1 MSFFKD
7 VESGTAADIT
17 FLVDPSWST
26 GEERFRLVREFL
38 CDVVEALAVGES
50 DFRFA
55 LVQFD
60 GSPPPELLLS
70 TFRPKQEVLSHISN
84 MSYPGGSNQTGA
96 GGGLGSVTRGH
107 LPRAAG
113 SRAGDGVPQVL
124 VVITDGRAAHGLALP
139 SSARRGAADV
149 NVFAVGLEDAD
160 EAALRDIAS
169 DPGHTHVF
177 RLENVTALADL
188 VGNLV
193 SLVHLS
199 VALGRAGG
207 TEAPKDVTGNG
218 HVAELPPASLVVGED
233 ELGNRWH

>member
-7 VESGTAADIT
+7 VKNGTAADIT

-26 GEERFRLVREFL
+26 GEERFQLVREFL
-38 CDVVEALAVGES
+38 CDVVEALAVGDN

-60 GSPPPELLLS
+60 GNPHTELLLS
-70 TFRPKQEVLSHISN
+70 TFRTKQEVLSHFSN
-84 MSYPGGSNQTGA
+84 MSYPGGSNQTGE
-96 GGGLGSVTRGH
+96 GLESIMHGH

-124 VVITDGRAAHGLALP
+124 VVLTDGRADAGLALP
-139 SSARRGAADV
+139 SARLTAADV
-149 NVFAVGLEDAD
+149 NVFAVGVEDAD
-160 EAALRDIAS
+160 EAALKEIAS
-169 DPGHTHVF
+169 EPFDTHVF
-177 RLENVTALADL
+177 RLENSTSLRDV

-193 SLVHLS
+193 SFVHLS
-199 VALGRAGG
+199 VALGRAGN

-218 HVAELPPASLVVGED
+218 NAAELLPASLVVGD
-233 ELGNRWH
+233 ELGTRWH